1 MSTIGTA
8 IRLRKLGVS
17 HAITGNS
24 LTIVRACKRH
34 GYPVSEAVA
43 VAQQESGFQNVYGHD
58 PTGPDM
64 HGAPVNKRTY
74 GLYRVLRNNG
84 HGQQGV
90 GQYQLTGEAF
100 QESADRAGGC
110 YVNRHNVETAISWLA
125 GMRLLHGP
133 AETFKRYNGSEA
145 YAVKVTAL
153 AAVWHGRLK

>member
-64 HGAPVNKRTY
+64 HGAPVNRWTY
-74 GLYRVLRNNG
+74 GLYRLLRAHG
-84 HGQQGV
+84 GGQQGV

-100 QESADRAGGC
+100 QSAADQAGGC
-110 YVNRHNVETAISWLA
+110 YVNRHNVDVAIAWLS
-125 GMRLLHGP
+125 GMRRLYGAP
-133 AETFKRYNGSEA
+133 EAFKRYNGSEA

-153 AAVWHGRLK
+153 AALWHDRLK